1 MSKKHRAAIVG
12 LGMAH
17 GQHLQSLR
25 DLKHRVEIA
34 AAFTPSPQRRE
45 AFGRANPDVKV
56 TDSLDPILADASI
69 DVVLILTPPRT
80 HLDLVERCA
89 AAGKHVLL
97 EKPVEVTTERAEKT
111 VEAMERAGRCLAIM
125 LQNRFR
131 EGSRRLAA
139 VTKAGELG
147 PLISG
152 STSIRW
158 WRSPEYFAQAGRGM
172 KARDGGGVLIT
183 QAIHTLDL
191 FLSLTGPI
199 DRVAAMAATSPLRKI
214 DTEDVVGAAIRFAGG
229 AIGTID
235 ATTVAYPGFSERIEL
250 ACAKGTA
257 VLTAG
262 DLVIHW
268 KDGRDERVVSDQGS
282 GGGADPMAFSHRGHM
297 ALIADFLDAID
308 EGRDPEVSGR
318 SALAVHRLI
327 DALLASA
334 ESGKTASP

>member
-1 MSKKHRAAIVG
+1 MNKKHRAAIVG

-25 DLKHRVEIA
+25 DLADRVEIA
-34 AAFTPSPQRRE
+34 AAHSPSAERRE
-45 AFGRANPDVKV
+45 KFAKANPDLSV
-56 TDSLDPILADASI
+56 TSDLDAIFADPSINVIL
-69 DVVLILTPPRT
+69 VLTPPRS

-97 EKPVEVTTERAEKT
+97 EKPVEVTTERAERI
-111 VEAMERAGRCLAIM
+111 VAAMERAERRLAIM

-131 EGSRRLAA
+131 EGSRRLTVAMR
-139 VTKAGELG
+139 AGELG

-152 STSIRW
+152 STQVRW
-158 WRSPEYFAQAGRGM
+158 WRSPDYFAQPGRGM

-191 FLSLTGPI
+191 FQSLTGPI
-199 DRVAAMAATSPLRKI
+199 VQVAAMAITSPLRRI
-214 DTEDVVGAAIRFAGG
+214 DTEDVVAAAIRFASG
-229 AIGTID
+229 AVGTID

-250 ACAKGTA
+250 ACEKATA

-268 KDGRDERVVSDQGS
+268 KDGREERVVSDQGS
-282 GGGADPMAFSHRGHM
+282 GGGADPMAFSHKGHK

-308 EGRDPEVSGR
+308 QGREPEVSGR
-318 SALAVHRLI
+318 AALAVHRLI
-327 DALLASA
+327 DALL
-334 ESGKTASP
+334 ESSDRGAPVSL